1 MKKTLKKKL
10 DVRFLDL
17 IDETEDSQT
26 DELTFSFS
34 SEAPV
39 QRNGFN
45 EILVHTPESVDFARL
60 RNSAPLLYNH
70 HPDKVIG
77 RVKNA
82 WLEEV
87 NGVRKAR
94 ATIQW
99 GTSDLAKQ
107 IRNDVEIGVLRNIS
121 VGYSVEEAEED
132 EEGNIKVTRFTPHE
146 ISVVSIPADTSI
158 GIDRSLP
165 TNKPLNEKTMVTKLP
180 N

>member
-17 IDETEDSQT
+17 IDETADSQT
-26 DELTFSFS
+26 DEMTFSFS
-34 SEAPV
+34 SETPV

-45 EILVHTPESVDFARL
+45 EILVHTPEAVDFSRL
-60 RNSAPLLYNH
+60 KNSAPLLYNH

-132 EEGNIKVTRFTPHE
+132 EEGNLRVTRFTPHE
-146 ISVVSIPADTSI
+146 ISAVSIPADTSMTH
-158 GIDRSLP
+158 S
-165 TNKPLNEKTMVTKLP
+165 KLCR
-180 N
+180 